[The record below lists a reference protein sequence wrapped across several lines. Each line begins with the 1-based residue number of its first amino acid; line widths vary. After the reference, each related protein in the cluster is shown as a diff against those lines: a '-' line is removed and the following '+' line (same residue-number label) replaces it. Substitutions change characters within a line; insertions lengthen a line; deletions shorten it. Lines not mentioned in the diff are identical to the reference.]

1 MYKVQLLIKK
11 NKIMR
16 KIYFLLSLAF
26 LASTAMAQIDVTFA
40 VDMNAQDV
48 SPDGVFV
55 AGDWQSEANGGDD
68 WQAGDNE
75 MTDAGGGL
83 YTLTVNIPAG
93 GYEFKYIN
101 GSAWENVPSVSQVGG
116 NSNRYFQARAEA
128 NGIDTVPFE
137 GSAMPGLSAIKVIV
151 DMSEEVVDSAAWIFV
166 AGDLITPNWTPAAT
180 PLFKQND
187 GNALYIAVIQVADGD
202 YQYKFVN
209 GDAWE
214 NVSDD
219 CGTGG
224 NRTVTIAGDMEDG
237 PNCFNACGPCAVP
250 TNITFRVDMSLSTL
264 DYTTLGVNLM
274 GTVTDWGDG
283 AAMSDDDGDF
293 IYELT
298 LGLQPGGYEFK
309 FKVGSDDWEGI
320 GNRPLTVV
328 DGEDQV
334 LEAVCFNW
342 PVTCPDEIYD
352 PADVTFNCDVNAE
365 EVPAGQFVWV
375 MGDFTSWQSGALKM
389 TDDDGDGIWETTI
402 TDFEPQIGFYK
413 FAIGDTVSGSDWV
426 EESADFSSI
435 GGCGMDNPGFS
446 DNRFMQRTSND
457 AMVICFSFNSCDQCM
472 GLSVEELESL
482 NSVKVY
488 PNPVVGDI
496 NIVFE
501 NHGEYN
507 IRLLDVTGK
516 VILSTEVNAAQTA
529 ISSENLLSGVYFI
542 QITDSDNNTVTRK
555 IVK

>member
-1 MYKVQLLIKK
+1 
-11 NKIMR
+11 MR

-55 AGDWQSEANGGDD
+55 AGDWQSEVNGGED

-75 MTDAGGGL
+75 MTDVGGGL
-83 YTLTVNIPAG
+83 YTLTVSVPAG
-93 GYEFKYIN
+93 GYQFKYIN
-101 GSAWENVPSVSQVGG
+101 GSSWENVPSVSQIGG
-116 NSNRYFQARAEA
+116 NANRYFQARVGT

-137 GSAMPGLSAIKVIV
+137 GSAMPGLNAIKVIV
-151 DMSEEVVDSAAWIFV
+151 DMADEVVDPDAWIFI
-166 AGDLITPNWTPAAT
+166 AGDLITPNWNPNVT

-187 GNALYIAVIQVADGD
+187 GNAIYIAVIQVADGD

-209 GDAWE
+209 GDDWE
-214 NVSDD
+214 AVSDE
-219 CGTGG
+219 CGDGG
-224 NRTVTIAGDMEDG
+224 NRTVTISGDMEHG
-237 PNCFNACGPCAVP
+237 PNCFGFCGPCAAP
-250 TNITFRVDMSLSTL
+250 TDVTFRVDMTLSTL

-274 GTVTDWGDG
+274 GTATDWGDG
-283 AAMSDDDGDF
+283 AAMSDDDGDNV
-293 IYELT
+293 YELT
-298 LGLQPGGYEFK
+298 LGLQPGDYEFK
-309 FKVGSDDWEGI
+309 FKVGNDWEGI

-328 DGEDQV
+328 GGEPQLLV
-334 LEAVCFNW
+334 AFCFNW
-342 PVTCPDEIYD
+342 PVTCPDDIYD
-352 PADVTFNCDVNAE
+352 PADVIFNCDVNAE
-365 EVPAGQFVWV
+365 VVPDGQFVWV
-375 MGDFTSWQSGALKM
+375 MGGFTGWQDGALQM
-389 TDDDGDGIWETTI
+389 SDDDGDGIWEITM

-413 FAIGDTVSGSDWV
+413 FAIGNEPNGSEWV
-426 EESADFSSI
+426 EESADFTSI

-457 AMVICFSFNSCDQCM
+457 AMLICFSFNTCDLCLV
-472 GLSVEELESL
+472 GIEELESL
-482 NSVKVY
+482 NRVEIY

-501 NHGEYN
+501 KSGLYN

-516 VILSTEVNAAQTA
+516 VILSTEVNAAQTVIGSDDLNA
-529 ISSENLLSGVYFI
+529 GVYFI
-542 QITDSDNNTVTRK
+542 QITDNDNNTVTKK